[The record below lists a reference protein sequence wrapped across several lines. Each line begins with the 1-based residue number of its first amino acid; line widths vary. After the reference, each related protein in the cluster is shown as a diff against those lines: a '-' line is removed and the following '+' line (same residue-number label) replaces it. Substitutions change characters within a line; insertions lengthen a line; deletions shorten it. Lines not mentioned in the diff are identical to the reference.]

1 MILPILLAAVSIGAQ
16 RPTMLIYQETVVEFT
31 DADPNVLVSRKL
43 GVNLEQNGK
52 VAPIVW
58 SSDDPAITAA
68 IAAGKLPGL
77 PTTAKRSDVLDIART
92 LDASYVAFLE
102 LKRTGAELV
111 GKIDV
116 LRSRGGR
123 SLWKNETKVSIIK
136 NGRLDPENGAQSVA
150 NTWAI
155 QLNSNPF
162 KDLPSKPIFETPEP
176 TKPDVAPPTTVAIDR
191 TPLASGVKALN
202 EGRLVAA
209 VALLHDAVDVE
220 PMSVEAR
227 MAYIDA
233 LRQSGHPFLA
243 ADEAARAAQLM
254 PLEGA
259 FLVKAAQSWIEG
271 GKSDRAYEIIAAA
284 IVANPKNAAAHSL
297 LGDLFVGRLELERA
311 IESYTKSYEVMQD
324 PETLYKRAQ
333 AHAIAE
339 QFENSVADIE
349 RANSTGLSR
358 EPERAEKR
366 YRETVKVVDPVIDSL
381 AANLRNLLREA
392 ADPAQA
398 TALRSRG
405 SAFLKRVEAFLS
417 YMDRI
422 DAPESHAR
430 SHTRRELAL
439 GLLHQAAQG
448 LVKHLAGNNPDS
460 LGDAELLQIEAM
472 REFAVA
478 KQQFQAEIGS

>member
-1 MILPILLAAVSIGAQ
+1 MILPILLATLAIGAQ

-31 DADPNVLVSRKL
+31 DTDPNVLVSRKL
-43 GVNLEQNGK
+43 GVNLEKNGK

-58 SSDDPAITAA
+58 SRDDPTVIAAITE
-68 IAAGKLPGL
+68 GKLPGL

-92 LDASYVAFLE
+92 LGASYVAFLE
-102 LKRTGAELV
+102 LKRTGAEII

-136 NGRLDPENGAQSVA
+136 NGKLDPESGAQSVA

-162 KDLPSKPIFETPEP
+162 RDLPSRPIFETPDP
-176 TKPDVAPPTTVAIDR
+176 TNPEVSPPSTVAIDK
-191 TPLASGVKALN
+191 TPLASGLKALR

-220 PMSVEAR
+220 PLSVEAR

-243 ADEAARAAQLM
+243 ADEAARAAQVM
-254 PLEGA
+254 PEQGA
-259 FLVKAAQSWIEG
+259 FLVEAAQSWIEG
-271 GKSDRAYEIIAAA
+271 GKSDRAYEIITSALAAD
-284 IVANPKNAAAHSL
+284 PKNAAAHSL
-297 LGDLFVGRLELERA
+297 MGDLYVGKLELDRA
-311 IESYTKSYEVMQD
+311 VESYTKSYESKAD

-333 AHAIAE
+333 AHAIAGRFSE
-339 QFENSVADIE
+339 SIADIE

-366 YRETVKVVDPVIDSL
+366 YREAVKVVDPVIEAL

-392 ADPAQA
+392 ADPTQS
-398 TALRSRG
+398 TALKSR
-405 SAFLKRVEAFLS
+405 ATEFQKRVEAFLS
-417 YMDRI
+417 YLDRI
-422 DAPESHAR
+422 DAPEAHSR
-430 SHTRRELAL
+430 SHTRRELSV

-448 LVKHLAGNNPDS
+448 LVKHLAGNNPDA
-460 LGDAELLQIEAM
+460 LGDAELLQIESM
-472 REFAVA
+472 REFTVA

>member
-16 RPTMLIYQETVVEFT
+16 RPTMLIYQDTVVEFT
-31 DADPNVLVSRKL
+31 DTDPNVLVSRML
-43 GVNLEQNGK
+43 GVNMQQSGK

-58 SSDDPAITAA
+58 SRDDPTVIAA
-68 IAAGKLPGL
+68 ISDGKLPGL
-77 PTTAKRSDVLDIART
+77 PTNAKRTDVLDIART
-92 LDASYVAFLE
+92 LGASYVAFVE
-102 LKRTGAELV
+102 LRRTGAELI

-116 LRSRGGR
+116 LRARGGR

-162 KDLPSKPIFETPEP
+162 KDLPSKPIFETPELTNP
-176 TKPDVAPPTTVAIDR
+176 GVAPTTTVALDR
-191 TPLASGVKALN
+191 TPLASGIKALQ

-220 PMSVEAR
+220 PLSVEAR

-259 FLVKAAQSWIEG
+259 FLVEAAQSWIDG
-271 GKSDRAYEIIAAA
+271 GKSEKAFEIIAAA
-284 IVANPKNAAAHSL
+284 LAADPKNAAAHSL
-297 LGDLFVGRLELERA
+297 MGDLFVGRLDLDRA
-311 IESYTKSYEVMQD
+311 IESYTRSYESKQD

-333 AHAIAE
+333 AYAIAE
-339 QFENSVADIE
+339 QFENSIADIE

-358 EPERAEKR
+358 EPERAAKR
-366 YRETVKVVDPVIDSL
+366 YRDAVKVVDPVIDSL

-398 TALRSRG
+398 TALKSRSA
-405 SAFLKRVEAFLS
+405 AFLKRVGNFLG
-417 YMDRI
+417 YLDRI
-422 DAPESHAR
+422 DSPESHAR
-430 SHTRRELAL
+430 SHTRRELAV

-448 LVKHLAGNNPDS
+448 LDKHLAGNNPDA